1 MIVKLIKSRGMRR
14 FSRNRLA
21 MFSLAVII
29 VYFLTAIAVMLGAV
43 SRDDTKERVGPN
55 RLPGFLE
62 PIGAEKRYDFD
73 KWWVSELTNVFER
86 AARENARAGGDPRA
100 VLDEFALAERT
111 IADGSYEDLKPAFD
125 AMTEAWHE
133 LDDVFAEQLD
143 LDDEAFAIRDEIKE
157 LQAEGEDVADLQAEL
172 EEVEAL
178 LAELAPR
185 AEALYQQVEANIEK
199 LLPMPSGFA
208 GLVYSLRTMLGTD
221 SKGASIAAQAVYSIK
236 IAFQVGFVT
245 ALVAVL
251 IGTISGAAAAYF
263 GGWVDHAVLWVV
275 STLSSI
281 PYLVLLAVFVYA
293 FQAPALAEWFNNPER
308 PALALV
314 PLYAA
319 FGLTFWIGTCRVVR
333 GEVLKIKELEYV
345 QAATALGFGRFYIL
359 LRHIIP
365 NTAHLMFINFSLL
378 FIGAIKSEV
387 ILTFLGLGVK
397 GQPSWG
403 IMISHGADGVTNF
416 FFWEVGAATVF
427 MFVLVLAFNIVSDAL
442 QDAFDPKHV

>member
-1 MIVKLIKSRGMRR
+1 MIGRFLGSRGMRR
-14 FSRNRLA
+14 FRRSRMA
-21 MFSLAVII
+21 MVSLAVIG
-29 VYFLTAIAVMLGAV
+29 VYFVAAVAVTLGAV
-43 SRDDTKERVGPN
+43 SREDTKMRVGPN

-62 PIGAEKRYDFD
+62 RINAEKRYDFN
-73 KWWVSELTNVFER
+73 KWYVGELSGVFGRAQRAGHEAGAREILGAFAMAERRIADDPAGQLLPVYEAMER
-86 AARENARAGGDPRA
+86 AWG
-100 VLDEFALAERT
+100 
-111 IADGSYEDLKPAFD
+111 
-125 AMTEAWHE
+125 E
-133 LDDVFAEQLD
+133 LDDALALRED
-143 LDDEAFAIRDEIKE
+143 LADERFV
-157 LQAEGEDVADLQAEL
+157 L
-172 EEVEAL
+172 
-178 LAELAPR
+178 R
-185 AEALYQQVEANIEK
+185 AEAAEQRAAGADASETEARLREVEERLSEIRPRVEELYQEVEKAIDV
-199 LLPMPSGFA
+199 LLPMPEGLR
-208 GLVYSLRTMLGTD
+208 GLVYRLRTGLGTD
-221 SKGASIAAQAVYSIK
+221 SKGASISSQAVYSVK

-245 ALVAVL
+245 ALLAVL
-251 IGTISGAAAAYF
+251 IGTILGASAAFF
-263 GGWVDHAVLWVV
+263 GGWVDHVVLWIV

-281 PYLVLLAVFVYA
+281 PYLVLMAVFVYV
-293 FQAPALAEWFNNPER
+293 FQAPALAEWFDNPDR

-319 FGLTFWIGTCRVVR
+319 FGLTFWIGTCRVIR
-333 GEVLKIKELEYV
+333 GEVMKIKELEYV

-365 NTAHLMFINFSLL
+365 NTAHIMFINFSLL